1 MADLPLI
8 QSGRVE
14 AAGIPGAVLPT
25 VNTPQVDYVGLKAG
39 AQYQGTVAQTLDRL
53 SVQLF
58 GIAKTAANDAGLQY
72 VADNPISDEQMLA
85 AKSGNVAPLKLG
97 GTFSVYDQAV
107 RKARS
112 FELSGVFEME
122 ARSQMTKML
131 TEVELGKTNTEQVQN
146 KLNTM
151 MDGFSR
157 SLAQVDPEAS
167 LKFRASSATMGNTV
181 LAKAAEFEMKREKA
195 NRLVK
200 FDVDFDNNISLL
212 EAAVSQG
219 FWIDPRT
226 QQKRSI
232 EDLADVYRSTI
243 TNNSLLLGDI
253 QVQKQ
258 YSDKFEV
265 ALKSAKINA
274 VTKFL
279 VTDNV
284 AMSDTEATLKNIQIG
299 NVGKMSD
306 VVKGMLLSDY
316 ASIEKVSA
324 NFMVAVNAQNSAL
337 NTKIAADKRV
347 NEQAGIDLLEKIF
360 VLPEGNAKRNQ
371 LIKDLTTLPAGA
383 VPIGTL
389 KDLLEPNKEG
399 NPAVEFN
406 LLNGI
411 YNGTIN
417 NPQQIW
423 SLVGKGINGKQ
434 AIGALKLLNSEDRRD
449 QGDLDRGLAKLA
461 GIPTMPGSV
470 TVLDPK
476 GAEFAQL
483 QRLRATA
490 QQIQSQG
497 LIDGKVLTP
506 RMVLQQIETQLEA
519 TRNTEGA
526 KAARRTLETV
536 WEKKAGGKIT
546 RDSLPA
552 LEGGKKFNANE
563 IKAIKRL
570 LDQAEGNL

>member
-371 LIKDLTTLPAGA
+371 LIKDLTALPAGA

-476 GAEFAQL
+476 GAELAQL

-570 LDQAEGNL
+570 LDQAEGNP

>member
-25 VNTPQVDYVGLKAG
+25 VNPTQVDYVGLKAG

-53 SVQLF
+53 SAQLF
-58 GIAKTAANDAGLQY
+58 GIAKTAATEAGLQY
-72 VADNPISDEQMLA
+72 VADNPPTDEQLEA

-112 FELSGVFEME
+112 FELSGMFEME
-122 ARSQMTKML
+122 ARSQMTSML
-131 TEVELGKTNTEQVQN
+131 TEVELGKTTTEQIQG
-146 KLNTM
+146 KLKNM
-151 MDGFSR
+151 MDGYSKTL
-157 SLAQVDPEAS
+157 SQVDPEAS
-167 LKFRASSATMGNTV
+167 LKFRATSATMGNTV
-181 LAKAAEFEMKREKA
+181 LAKAAELEIKREKA
-195 NRLVK
+195 QRLVK
-200 FDVDFDNNISLL
+200 FDIDFDNSTRLL

-219 FWIDPRT
+219 FWIDPKT

-243 TNNSLLLGDI
+243 STSSLLLGDV

-258 YSDKFEV
+258 YSDKFE
-265 ALKSAKINA
+265 AAFKSAKINS
-274 VTKFL
+274 VSRFL
-279 VTDNV
+279 IGDDA
-284 AMSDTEATLKNIQIG
+284 AMADTEATLKNIQSG

-306 VVKGMLLSDY
+306 VVKGLLLSDY
-316 ASIEKVSA
+316 ASIEKISA
-324 NFMVAVNAQNSAL
+324 NFMVAVNARNSAI
-337 NTKIAADKRV
+337 NTKREADKRV
-347 NEQAGIDLLEKIF
+347 NEQTGIDLMEKIF
-360 VLPEGNAKRNQ
+360 ALPEGNAKRNL
-371 LIKDLTTLPAGA
+371 LIKDLTALPAGA

-389 KDLLEPNKEG
+389 KDLLEPNKDG

-411 YNGTIN
+411 YNGTIT

-434 AIGALKLLNSEDRRD
+434 AVGALKLLNSEDRRD

-476 GAEFAQL
+476 GTEFAQL
-483 QRLRATA
+483 QRLRAEA
-490 QQIQSQG
+490 LQIQAQAA
-497 LIDGKVLTP
+497 LEGKVVTP
-506 RMVLQQIETQLEA
+506 RMVLQQIETKLEA

-526 KAARRTLETV
+526 KAARKALDTV
-536 WEKKAGGKIT
+536 WEPKAGGKIT
-546 RDSLPA
+546 RDTLPG
-552 LEGGKKFNANE
+552 LEKSGKLKPQE
-563 IKAIKRL
+563 ITQIKRL
-570 LDQAEGNL
+570 LDKAEGNP

>member
-97 GTFSVYDQAV
+97 GTFSAYDQAV

-337 NTKIAADKRV
+337 NAKIAADKRV

-371 LIKDLTTLPAGA
+371 LIKDLTALPAGA

-399 NPAVEFN
+399 NPVVEFN

-552 LEGGKKFNANE
+552 LEGGKIFNANE

-570 LDQAEGNL
+570 LDQAEGNP

>member
-1 MADLPLI
+1 
-8 QSGRVE
+8 
-14 AAGIPGAVLPT
+14 
-25 VNTPQVDYVGLKAG
+25 
-39 AQYQGTVAQTLDRL
+39 
-53 SVQLF
+53 
-58 GIAKTAANDAGLQY
+58 
-72 VADNPISDEQMLA
+72 
-85 AKSGNVAPLKLG
+85 
-97 GTFSVYDQAV
+97 
-107 RKARS
+107 
-112 FELSGVFEME
+112 
-122 ARSQMTKML
+122 
-131 TEVELGKTNTEQVQN
+131 
-146 KLNTM
+146 
-151 MDGFSR
+151 
-157 SLAQVDPEAS
+157 
-167 LKFRASSATMGNTV
+167 V

-243 TNNSLLLGDI
+243 TNNSLLLGDL

-258 YSDKFEV
+258 YSDKFEA

-279 VTDNV
+279 VTDDV

-324 NFMVAVNAQNSAL
+324 NFMVAVNARNSAV
-337 NTKIAADKRV
+337 NTQLAADKRV
-347 NEQAGIDLLEKIF
+347 NEQKGIDLLEKIF
-360 VLPEGNAKRNQ
+360 VLPEGNAKRNL
-371 LIKDLTTLPAGA
+371 LIKDLIALPAGA

-399 NPAVEFN
+399 NPVVEFN

-417 NPQQIW
+417 TPQQIW

-434 AIGALKLLNSEDRRD
+434 AVGALKLLNSEDRRD
-449 QGDLDRGLAKLA
+449 QADLDRGLAKLA

-483 QRLRATA
+483 QRLRANA
-490 QQIQSQG
+490 QQIQSQA

-506 RMVLQQIETQLEA
+506 RMVLQQVETQLEA

-546 RDSLPA
+546 RDTLPA
-552 LEGGKKFNANE
+552 LEKAGKLKPQE
-563 IKAIKRL
+563 ITQIKRL
-570 LDQAEGNL
+570 LDQAEGTP